1 MTYAASQEGHRG
13 FSLIELMMV
22 VAILGVLGAL
32 ALPAFNEYRSRA
44 FNAAAISHIQFVQ
57 IAEANYLANGLA
69 FIAAPAGDGPV
80 PSGVLPGTT
89 VPSGV
94 GYVVGV
100 FPVTGTDSDTGND
113 TGTDYIGYSGH
124 AKGTKV
130 YVVGSQDKIHYRPK
144 DATAATAAADA
155 KSEDVTQA
163 LPSGWGS
170 QL

>member
-1 MTYAASQEGHRG
+1 MTYTVLKEQDKG

-22 VAILGVLGAL
+22 IAILGVLGAL
-32 ALPAFNEYRSRA
+32 ALPAFNEYRSRS
-44 FNAAAISHIQFVQ
+44 FNASAISHIQFIQ
-57 IAEANYLANGLA
+57 MAEANYLSEGLA
-69 FIAAPAGDGPV
+69 YIAAPAGDGPV
-80 PSGVLPGTT
+80 ASGILPGTT

-100 FPVTGTDSDTGND
+100 FPVTGTDADTGNE

-130 YVVGSQDKIHYRPK
+130 YAVGSQDKIQYRQK

-163 LPSGWGS
+163 LPSGWGT